1 MNNSEYRRQ
10 AIAYLEEYGFDKKS
24 LVMLYDETVTL
35 SDEQVKQY
43 VRYLIDGISDE
54 VMHFIF
60 TGGFSEIQSE
70 ELRRGFQEGFPLQ
83 LAKNEI
89 NCETKAIDIRR
100 MVNFYMTDIQKK
112 EDIALS
118 DVIGKI
124 GTVAEHI
131 EADRKEYKE
140 VCEEINAAITKR
152 DSELEDLRSKFTE
165 KENSS
170 AEDQYNLLMQENEL
184 IRAQNNEFATSL
196 KEAAKEAQQ
205 VSEKILQIEK
215 EKIHLEIRVEG
226 LIAENSK
233 LNREMAMIESRKL
246 EKQVAT
252 QPKLKEPID
261 LVDIHMSS
269 DKEKKTGGII
279 KFFNRVGGKKDEPFV
294 LPESEKDKK
303 LLLIRFMKE
312 KQFTPEQMKEIT
324 RAYESK
330 IDFEVIIKIIRD
342 GFTLEQMQEVFTLLD
357 AGKKDRGVVC
367 KETETVNVS
376 MAVIDSTA
384 YDAHSP
390 NEDNYSLY
398 ESMQ

>member
-10 AIAYLEEYGFDKKS
+10 AIAYLEEYGFDKES
-24 LVMLYDETVTL
+24 LVMLYDETITL

-54 VMHFIF
+54 VIRYIF

-83 LAKNEI
+83 LAMNEI
-89 NCETKAIDIRR
+89 SSETKAIDIRR
-100 MVNFYMTDIQKK
+100 MVNFYMNDIQKK

-124 GTVAEHI
+124 GAVAEHI

-140 VCEEINAAITKR
+140 VCDEINAAITKR
-152 DSELEDLRSKFTE
+152 DMELEDLRNKFAE

-170 AEDQYNLLMQENEL
+170 AEDQYNLLKQENEL
-184 IRAQNNEFATSL
+184 IRVQNNEFATSL
-196 KEAAKEAQQ
+196 KEAAREAHQF
-205 VSEKILQIEK
+205 SEKILQIEK
-215 EKIHLEIRVEG
+215 EKIRLEIRVEG

-233 LNREMAMIESRKL
+233 LNRKMAVIEGSQL
-246 EKQVAT
+246 EKLVAT
-252 QPKLKEPID
+252 QSKLKEPIEH
-261 LVDIHMSS
+261 VDIQMPS
-269 DKEKKTGGII
+269 DKEKKTSGIV

-357 AGKKDRGVVC
+357 AGKNVKDVVC
-367 KETETVNVS
+367 KETETVNESVTS
-376 MAVIDSTA
+376 NDSTA
-384 YDAHSP
+384 YNPHSLS
-390 NEDNYSLY
+390 EDNYSLY